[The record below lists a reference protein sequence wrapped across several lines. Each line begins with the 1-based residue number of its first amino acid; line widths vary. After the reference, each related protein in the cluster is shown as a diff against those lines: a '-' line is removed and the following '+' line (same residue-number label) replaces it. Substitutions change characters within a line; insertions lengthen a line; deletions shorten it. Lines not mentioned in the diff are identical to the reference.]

1 MKKVIYVVVDWETRR
16 AVKAFTDEEKANDFG
31 DDLYLL
37 NGKDNLVTEIIL
49 EED

>member
-16 AVKAFTDEEKANDFG
+16 VVKAFDEMEKAEDFG
-31 DDLYLL
+31 DDLYL
-37 NGKDNLVTEIIL
+37 NEGRDNLVSSVVL

>member
-1 MKKVIYVVVDWETRR
+1 MKKVIWAVVDWETRR
-16 AVKAFTDEEKANDFG
+16 AVKAFTDEEKANDFS

-37 NGKDNLVTEIIL
+37 KGRDNLVTEIIL